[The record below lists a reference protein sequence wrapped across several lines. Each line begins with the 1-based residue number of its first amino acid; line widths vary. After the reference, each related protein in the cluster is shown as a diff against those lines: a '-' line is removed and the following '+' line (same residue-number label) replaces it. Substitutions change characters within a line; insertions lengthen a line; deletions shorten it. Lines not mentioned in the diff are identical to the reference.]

1 MNRLEPLLALRAQD
15 FRRFILIEREN
26 RHGNEKKIGNRMVGV
41 GKQTPHFAQ
50 RRFVL
55 RRTNQPEHALKVEVG
70 VFAAKVAGQFFRRGG
85 RSQVAQSLQ
94 SLVTWG
100 RLGRIRNC
108 FGRTLRR
115 RIERGKRLQQCLLLP
130 TRGGRHNR
138 ELQLVGGQRYGFVER
153 A

>member
-1 MNRLEPLLALRAQD
+1 MSDCSTSGSVLSGRIPRVCALKRGLGRNISWMIAALVRQIVEEFRMNRLEPLLALRAQD

-70 VFAAKVAGQFFRRGG
+70 V
-85 RSQVAQSLQ
+85 
-94 SLVTWG
+94 
-100 RLGRIRNC
+100 
-108 FGRTLRR
+108 
-115 RIERGKRLQQCLLLP
+115 
-130 TRGGRHNR
+130 
-138 ELQLVGGQRYGFVER
+138 
-153 A
+153 